1 MFSHFYTLLES
12 VVRNPN
18 EKVALLPILTQKQQ
32 HQITVEWNE
41 AHCAYPC
48 DRSVPT
54 LFEEIVEKFPDKAA
68 LSFQGNSMSYCKL
81 NEKANQLARHL
92 QSLGIQKQDFVG
104 IYLDRSDDLI
114 IAILGILKTG
124 AIYVPI
130 DASYP
135 MERKLFMIEHTGLKV
150 LISQRS
156 FIHQFPVE
164 KLHLI
169 CFDEESFA
177 SYKKSNLNIQIDPL
191 DLSHINY
198 TSGSSGKPKGVE
210 YTHLGIV
217 RLLKSPTWMSI
228 GENDRMLQISNI
240 SFDMLAA
247 ETWGALLNGSTL
259 CIYSQAEFSSQD
271 LGQFLVNEKVSHLF
285 LTARLFVLMVE
296 EGLHFLKKRPIF
308 FIHWRCDVGASCKN
322 RF

>member
-156 FIHQFPVE
+156 FIHQF
-164 KLHLI
+164 
-169 CFDEESFA
+169 
-177 SYKKSNLNIQIDPL
+177 
-191 DLSHINY
+191 
-198 TSGSSGKPKGVE
+198 
-210 YTHLGIV
+210 
-217 RLLKSPTWMSI
+217 SI
-228 GENDRMLQISNI
+228 
-240 SFDMLAA
+240 
-247 ETWGALLNGSTL
+247 
-259 CIYSQAEFSSQD
+259 
-271 LGQFLVNEKVSHLF
+271 H
-285 LTARLFVLMVE
+285 
-296 EGLHFLKKRPIF
+296 
-308 FIHWRCDVGASCKN
+308 
-322 RF
+322 